1 MSENFKKFQSEDRQT
16 NSNEFL
22 AKIFIKQTCIIRKIF
37 VENIERIQ
45 KLRKSKNF
53 KNFLYMLLHEKDA
66 LINTCFEQ

>member
-45 KLRKSKNF
+45 KLRKS
-53 KNFLYMLLHEKDA
+53 
-66 LINTCFEQ
+66 